1 MEGKQ
6 VGVAE
11 LKQALATDFDRL
23 VEEMAAAMNAAKAG
37 HVIADTEEV
46 VRDAHAQFR
55 ERAYA
60 QAIRLLQSQQEAS
73 SPRPAGLQNK
83 GQQPTTH
90 LTVNGRLSVCR
101 TVYWSA
107 QSGTVIPT
115 DQWLGLTEH
124 RVSPGVREMCCRE
137 ALHCSFEVAGD
148 NLQRTAQLSLAGR
161 SLREVVENQG
171 RAVLTAQQK
180 GLLLPAFTVAEC
192 TAQTVI
198 TGADG
203 VMVPLVT
210 EEQKQKR
217 RQTESAKRTEQGR
230 PSTAPVGRPTLGSD
244 GPYKE
249 FKLLAFYD
257 PDKSH
262 CHVVATSGNHEALG
276 RLMRREARRLHLA
289 QAKVKYAL
297 SDGAEWIAHQYGR
310 QLPMLDE
317 HILDYRHLRDHV
329 VEASH
334 VLYGEGTKQ
343 AVQWREE
350 MMGCVWE
357 HGSLVLLDRLGSYL
371 RRHRTG
377 VQHEALESLRDFVA
391 KRVAMTD
398 YPRFR
403 QLGYDCGSG
412 PTESLCGT
420 LTDRLKG
427 PGMRWDKSNAEAM
440 MALACVC
447 HSGLWDTYWKS
458 ERAAA

>member
-1 MEGKQ
+1 
-6 VGVAE
+6 
-11 LKQALATDFDRL
+11 
-23 VEEMAAAMNAAKAG
+23 
-37 HVIADTEEV
+37 
-46 VRDAHAQFR
+46 VR
-55 ERAYA
+55 
-60 QAIRLLQSQQEAS
+60 
-73 SPRPAGLQNK
+73 
-83 GQQPTTH
+83 
-90 LTVNGRLSVCR
+90 R

-107 QSGTVIPT
+107 QNGTVIPT

-124 RVSPGVREMCCRE
+124 RVSAGVREMCCRE
-137 ALHCSFEVAGD
+137 ALHCSFEVASD
-148 NLQRTAQLSLAGR
+148 NLQRTAQFSLTAR

-171 RAVLTAQQK
+171 RAVLTAQRT
-180 GLLLPAFTVAEC
+180 GSLPPAFTAADC
-192 TAQTVI
+192 TDHTVI

-210 EEQKQKR
+210 EEQKRKR
-217 RQTESAKRTEQGR
+217 RQTESVQRTEQGR
-230 PSTAPVGRPTLGSD
+230 SSTACVGRPKTGSD

-249 FKLLAFYD
+249 FKILTFYD

-289 QAKVKYAL
+289 GAKVKYAL

-371 RRHRTG
+371 RHHRTG
-377 VQHEALESLRDFVA
+377 AKHEALKSLRDFLA

-412 PTESLCGT
+412 PTESQCGK
-420 LTDRLKG
+420 LTERLKG

-440 MALACVC
+440 MALACVY
-447 HSGLWDTYWKS
+447 HSGLWSTYWKF
-458 ERAAA
+458 ERQAA

>member
-1 MEGKQ
+1 
-6 VGVAE
+6 
-11 LKQALATDFDRL
+11 
-23 VEEMAAAMNAAKAG
+23 
-37 HVIADTEEV
+37 
-46 VRDAHAQFR
+46 
-55 ERAYA
+55 
-60 QAIRLLQSQQEAS
+60 
-73 SPRPAGLQNK
+73 
-83 GQQPTTH
+83 
-90 LTVNGRLSVCR
+90 
-101 TVYWSA
+101 
-107 QSGTVIPT
+107 
-115 DQWLGLTEH
+115 
-124 RVSPGVREMCCRE
+124 MCCRE
-137 ALHCSFEVAGD
+137 ALHCSFEVARD
-148 NLQRTAQLSLAGR
+148 NLQRMAQLSLAGR
-161 SLREVVENQG
+161 RLREVVENQG

-180 GLLLPAFTVAEC
+180 GLLLPAFTAADC
-192 TAQTVI
+192 TDQTVI

-203 VMVPLVT
+203 VMVPQVT

-217 RQTESAKRTEQGR
+217 RQTEAAQRTAQGR
-230 PSTAPVGRPTLGSD
+230 SSTAPVGRPTLGSD

-249 FKLLAFYD
+249 FKLVTFYD

-262 CHVVATSGNHEALG
+262 CHVVATSGDHEALG

-289 QAKVKYAL
+289 EAKVKYAL

-343 AVQWREE
+343 AVPWREE
-350 MMGCVWE
+350 MMGCAWE
-357 HGSLVLLDRLGSYL
+357 QGSLVLLDRLGPYR

-377 VQHEALESLRDFVA
+377 AKHEALESLRDFLV

-427 PGMRWDKSNAEAM
+427 PGMRWDKSNAEAL
-440 MALACVC
+440 MALACIYR
-447 HSGLWDTYWKS
+447 SGLWDTYWKS
-458 ERAAA
+458 VREAA

>member
-1 MEGKQ
+1 MEGKRISVEQ
-6 VGVAE
+6 
-11 LKQALATDFDRL
+11 LKQA
-23 VEEMAAAMNAAKAG
+23 MAADFEQLAQLVADAMNAAKDG
-37 HVIADTEEV
+37 SIIADTEEL
-46 VRDAHAQFR
+46 VRDANAQFR
-55 ERAYA
+55 ERVYA
-60 QAIRLLQSQQEAS
+60 KAIGLLQDKQEAF
-73 SPRPAGLQNK
+73 SPRPPALKNK
-83 GQQPTTH
+83 GKQQTSH
-90 LTVNGRLSVCR
+90 LTVNGRLCVRR

-115 DQWLGLTEH
+115 DQWLGLTAH
-124 RVSPGVREMCCRE
+124 RFSPGVREMGCRE
-137 ALHCSFEVAGD
+137 ALHCAFDVASD
-148 NLQRTAQLSLAGR
+148 NLQRTAQLSISGR
-161 SLREVVENQG
+161 SLRQMTENQG
-171 RAVLTAQQK
+171 RAVMRAQRK
-180 GLLLPAFTVAEC
+180 GSLQPAFTAADC

-210 EEQKQKR
+210 EAQKHKR
-217 RQTESAKRTEQGR
+217 RQTEAAKRIAQGR
-230 PSTAPVGRPTLGSD
+230 SSTAPVGRPKQGSD

-249 FKLLAFYD
+249 FKLLTFYD

-276 RLMRREARRLHLA
+276 RLMRREGRRLHLA

-297 SDGAEWIAHQYGR
+297 SDGAEWIANQYGR

-329 VEASH
+329 IEASH
-334 VLYGEGTKQ
+334 VLYGEGTKK

-350 MMGCVWE
+350 MMGCVWD

-371 RRHRTG
+371 RRHRSG
-377 VQHEALESLRDFVA
+377 PKHEALKSLRHFVA

-412 PTESLCGT
+412 PTESLCGA

-427 PGMRWDKSNAEAM
+427 PGMRWDKANAEAM
-440 MALACVC
+440 MALACLY
-447 HSGLWDTYWKS
+447 HSGLWSTYWKS
-458 ERAAA
+458 ERAVA

>member
-1 MEGKQ
+1 
-6 VGVAE
+6 
-11 LKQALATDFDRL
+11 
-23 VEEMAAAMNAAKAG
+23 
-37 HVIADTEEV
+37 
-46 VRDAHAQFR
+46 
-55 ERAYA
+55 
-60 QAIRLLQSQQEAS
+60 
-73 SPRPAGLQNK
+73 
-83 GQQPTTH
+83 
-90 LTVNGRLSVCR
+90 
-101 TVYWSA
+101 
-107 QSGTVIPT
+107 
-115 DQWLGLTEH
+115 
-124 RVSPGVREMCCRE
+124 MCCRE
-137 ALHCSFEVAGD
+137 ALHCSFEVASD
-148 NLQRTAQLSLAGR
+148 NLQRTAQVSISGR
-161 SLREVVENQG
+161 RLREVVEDQG
-171 RAVLTAQQK
+171 RAALAAQRS
-180 GLLLPAFTVAEC
+180 GALRPAFTAADC
-192 TAQTVI
+192 TGQTVI

-210 EEQKQKR
+210 EAQKHKR
-217 RQTESAKRTEQGR
+217 RQSESAKRTEQGR
-230 PSTAPVGRPTLGSD
+230 SSTARVGRPTPGSD

-249 FKLLAFYD
+249 FKLLTFYD

-262 CHVVATSGNHEALG
+262 CHVVATSGDHEALG

-297 SDGAEWIAHQYGR
+297 SDGAEWIANQYSR

-334 VLYGEGTKQ
+334 ALYGEGTTK

-357 HGSLVLLDRLGSYL
+357 HGSLVLRDRLGPYR

-377 VQHEALESLRDFVA
+377 AKHEALESLRGFLV

-412 PTESLCGT
+412 PTESLCGR

-427 PGMRWDKSNAEAM
+427 PGMRWDQSNAEAM
-440 MALACVC
+440 MALACLYY
-447 HSGLWDTYWKS
+447 SGLWATYWKA